1 MLLIIFLVLT
11 ETELQFLNMLSDL
24 VNSLPSTKIE
34 VVLEKM
40 KPLLKDGIFV
50 PRNFE
55 TYIYGFSCFQFM
67 HKCFQCANCRSWNR
81 FNSVFCERCSQDLS
95 LRQDLSKVN
104 YRLFNCVNKRC
115 VGHKE
120 STFLSE
126 DEARHTRCHHLTK
139 RATHKRVSFLTTNE
153 ICGEYIRNG
162 LVDDCAL
169 LTEDELLAILPIAK
183 YWETYCSLFS
193 ENAQLIYEKTGF
205 TRAAK
210 LIKELHVYDKRTS
223 IEVIALY
230 MPTLRKQADYH
241 QSHYISR
248 SNCLSRYF

>member
-1 MLLIIFLVLT
+1 MF
-11 ETELQFLNMLSDL
+11 
-24 VNSLPSTKIE
+24 
-34 VVLEKM
+34 
-40 KPLLKDGIFV
+40 
-50 PRNFE
+50 
-55 TYIYGFSCFQFM
+55 
-67 HKCFQCANCRSWNR
+67 
-81 FNSVFCERCSQDLS
+81 
-95 LRQDLSKVN
+95 
-104 YRLFNCVNKRC
+104 
-115 VGHKE
+115 
-120 STFLSE
+120 
-126 DEARHTRCHHLTK
+126 
-139 RATHKRVSFLTTNE
+139 FLTTNE

-162 LVDDCAL
+162 LADDCAL

-210 LIKELHVYDKRTS
+210 LIKELHIYDKRTS

-230 MPTLRKQADYH
+230 MPIIRKQADYH